1 MNALIK
7 TGIPLSVTATRSDQ
21 PDPLTPTLFH
31 SRWWLEAA
39 TGGGYGEAE
48 IRSGGRVVARFPY
61 VLQHKF
67 AGHKLCTMPEL
78 THFLG
83 PAIELGAG
91 HAANRSLKRHQ
102 LTQELLAQMSG
113 YSGFY
118 HKLHGDV
125 ADTLAFEEAGCTTM
139 VQFTYEIA
147 PQAEQAIWAGM
158 RDKTRNVIRRAQ
170 ERWEVVALDDPFAFA
185 AAYNANLRRRGLAN
199 YYARIPAVCA
209 AAIENG
215 QGRILA
221 VKGPQGAVLGAIV
234 MVWDQRVAYYLLS
247 TRSDHADNG
256 VMSLL
261 IWHALRQAAAS
272 GLVFDFDGV
281 GTPGSRLFFT
291 GFGGKVTPRY
301 IVARHSTAYRV
312 AGQVTKLVDR
322 MRRRDLREVTG
333 GNVTGPEVMGA
344 EVMGGEVARG

>member
-1 MNALIK
+1 MNALTK
-7 TGIPLSVTATRSDQ
+7 PGIPLSVSATRSDQ
-21 PDPLTPTLFH
+21 PDPLIPTLFH
-31 SRWWLEAA
+31 TRWWLEAA
-39 TGGGYGEAE
+39 TGGDYEEAE

-61 VLQHKF
+61 VIQPKF

-83 PAIELGAG
+83 PAMDLGQG
-91 HAANRSLKRHQ
+91 HAANRSIKRHH
-102 LTQELLAQMSG
+102 LTQELLAQMAG
-113 YSGFY
+113 FSGFY
-118 HKLHGDV
+118 HKLHADV
-125 ADTLAFEEAGCTTM
+125 ADTLAFEEAGCATM

-147 PQAEQAIWAGM
+147 PQPEEAIWAGM

-170 ERWEVVALDDPFAFA
+170 ERWEVVTLDDPFDFV
-185 AAYNANLRRRGLAN
+185 AAYDANLRCRGLVN
-199 YYARIPAVCA
+199 YYTRIPTVCA

-221 VKGPQGAVLGAIV
+221 VKDPHGTVLGAIV
-234 MVWDQRVAYYLLS
+234 MVWDRRVAYYLLS

-261 IWHALRQAAAS
+261 IWHALREAAAC
-272 GLVFDFDGV
+272 GQVFDFDGL

-301 IVARHSTAYRV
+301 IVARHSAAYRV
-312 AGQVTKLVDR
+312 AGQVTKFVDR
-322 MRRRDLREVTG
+322 MRRRDASE
-333 GNVTGPEVMGA
+333 A
-344 EVMGGEVARG
+344 ARV